1 MNYVELRDFIDQLV
15 KEHEQRKLL
24 NELRLE
30 IELLHK
36 RVELLKQKNKQSK
49 WTKNKDNK
57 LC

>member
-1 MNYVELRDFIDQLV
+1 MNYVELRDFIDKLV

>member
-30 IELLHK
+30 IELL
-36 RVELLKQKNKQSK
+36 KQINQQSK